1 MSQLDLFSDESFAV
15 DTPFTQRVVC
25 LLGTFSMPQKQ
36 LLQRLRDM
44 GAECKAGLKV
54 SRNVH
59 YVLVGRGAPQDQLD
73 YLQTLAFNGYV
84 PRVLH
89 QQELDDILQGHYA
102 PYRVSKEIRKNLRLT
117 YQHYLHYRIELK
129 PHQNLLYTKEL
140 YVAPDTRMPSE
151 ELYQLMGDRGI
162 YANPY
167 IDDTTDML
175 VISDA
180 SLTRLQEGGTDDVIR
195 LIEQTYN
202 ASRSQYYRYTILP
215 ESQLL
220 EWMRL

>member
-1 MSQLDLFSDESFAV
+1 MSQMDLFSDESFTI

-44 GAECKAGLKV
+44 GADSRPGIKV

-102 PYRVSKEIRKNLRLT
+102 PYRVSKDIQKNLRLT
-117 YQHYLHYRIELK
+117 YQHYLQFRLELK
-129 PHQNLLYTKEL
+129 PQQNSLYTKEL
-140 YVAPDTRMPSE
+140 FVAPDTRTPSE
-151 ELYQLMGDRGI
+151 TLYQLLGDRGI

-167 IDDTTDML
+167 IDDTTDVL

-180 SLTRLQEGGTDDVIR
+180 SLNRLKEGGTDDVIR
-195 LIEQTYN
+195 LIEQNYN

-220 EWMRL
+220 EWINQ